1 VRLQHLRLE
10 NLRAFSRLELDLD
23 PGWNVFVGANG
34 AGKTTLLEATY
45 LLSHA
50 RSFRA
55 GPKES
60 LVRHGASGY
69 SIYGRLE
76 NRAASPVAVGLARAA
91 GRLEA
96 RVEGAEIPIAE
107 LLRHVAVVCFDPGSH
122 ELIAGPADLR
132 RRFLDWGVFHVE
144 PDFLATWR
152 SFQRALKQR
161 NALLRNGPAAAELDA
176 WDIEFAQSGTA
187 LAAMRAR
194 YMALLAPVLASEL
207 GKLLAELGP
216 AAIALEQGW
225 NAQASL
231 AEQLAATRD
240 DDLRRGFSLSGPHR
254 ADWTVSFEKTPRREH
269 LSRGQEKLCALAC
282 VLAQARVFAGHRGE
296 WPVVCV
302 DDLASELDAPH
313 QESLVRSLAAVD
325 AQILITGTSKPQALQ
340 SAGLDAA
347 WFHVEP
353 GRVAALL

>member
-1 VRLQHLRLE
+1 MRLQHLRLE
-10 NLRAFSRLELDLD
+10 NLRAFPRLELDLD
-23 PGWNVFVGANG
+23 PGWNVFIGANG

-50 RSFRA
+50 RSFRS
-55 GPKES
+55 GPKEG
-60 LVRHGASGY
+60 LVRHGATGY
-69 SIYGRLE
+69 SIFGRLQG
-76 NRAASPVAVGLARAA
+76 RGASPSAVGLARAG

-96 RVEGAEIPIAE
+96 RVEGAEIPVAE

-144 PDFLATWR
+144 PDFLSTWR

-161 NALLRNGPAAAELDA
+161 NALLRNGAGTAELDA
-176 WDIEFAQSGTA
+176 WDNEFAQSGTA

-194 YMALLAPVLASEL
+194 YMALLAPALIAELAALLPEL
-207 GKLLAELGP
+207 GVAQVG
-216 AAIALEQGW
+216 LEQGW
-225 NAQASL
+225 NAQAQL

-240 DDLRRGFSLSGPHR
+240 EDLRRGFSLSGPHR
-254 ADWTVSFEKTPRREH
+254 ADWTVAFEKAPRREH

-302 DDLASELDAPH
+302 DDLASELDGPH

-325 AQILITGTSKPQALQ
+325 AQILITGTGKPQALQ
-340 SAGLDAA
+340 SAGVEAA